1 MVGRIGASAGLDM
14 SPETRT
20 FSSAIVCEGQPRDER
35 VYWLAGVRQKDHQ
48 LYRKKEAAG
57 QRDGKGDGG
66 GWSEELKRRGEGR
79 KDAGRLGRN

>member
-48 LYRKKEAAG
+48 LYRKKRL
-57 QRDGKGDGG
+57 RDKGMEREM
-66 GWSEELKRRGEGR
+66 EEVGRRS
-79 KDAGRLGRN
+79 